1 MLSHLRRNAMTEAV
15 ALTLVTGATR
25 GIGRA
30 IADHLSSLGHRVVGL
45 SSRPSQDFPYE
56 LFLADLADELTT
68 ASAIQRIRAVGPV
81 HHLVNNAGISLLA
94 DILTL
99 EFSDMRRLFEVNV
112 RAPSQLVKAFLP
124 DMIAAGYGRIVNIG
138 SKAQQGRQG
147 VSAYAATKAAMQAM
161 TVSWALECATKGVT
175 VNLVAPGAIQTE
187 MMDQNNPVGGE
198 RRRRLTAMI
207 PAGELGL
214 PAQIASAV
222 AYFLSPAAAYT
233 TGQTLN
239 VCGGWSLPR

>member
-1 MLSHLRRNAMTEAV
+1 MTETV
-15 ALTLVTGATR
+15 GLTLVTGATR

-30 IADHLSSLGHRVVGL
+30 IADHLSALGHRVIGL
-45 SSRPSQDFPYE
+45 ASKPSQDFPYE
-56 LFLADLADELTT
+56 LVLADLANEVAT
-68 ASAIQRIRAVGPV
+68 AGAIERIRTVGPV
-81 HHLVNNAGISLLA
+81 HHLVNNAGISLLG
-94 DILTL
+94 DILSL
-99 EFSDMRRLFEVNV
+99 NLSDFRRLFEVNC

-138 SKAQQGRQG
+138 SKAQEGRAG

-161 TVSWALECATKGVT
+161 TVSWALECVAKGVT

-187 MMDQNNPVGGE
+187 MLDQNNPVGSE
-198 RRRRLTAMI
+198 RRQRLTAMI
-207 PAGELGL
+207 PAGQLGQ
-214 PAQIASAV
+214 PGQIAGAV

>member
-1 MLSHLRRNAMTEAV
+1 MTDAV

-30 IADHLSSLGHRVVGL
+30 IADHLGALGHRVIGL
-45 SSRPSQDFPYE
+45 ASKPSKDFPYE
-56 LFLADLADELTT
+56 LFLADLADELAT
-68 ASAIQRIRAVGPV
+68 AGAIERIRAVGPV
-81 HHLVNNAGISLLA
+81 HHLVNNAGISLLG

-99 EFSDMRRLFEVNV
+99 NFSDMRRLFEVNV

-147 VSAYAATKAAMQAM
+147 VSAYAASKAAMQAM
-161 TVSWALECATKGVT
+161 TVSWALECAAKGIT

-187 MMDQNNPVGGE
+187 MLDLNNPVGSE
-198 RRRRLTAMI
+198 RRQRLTAMI
-207 PAGELGL
+207 PAGQLGL
-214 PAQIASAV
+214 TLQIAGAV